1 MYICDPHEPK
11 AMSRFGKET
20 NYIEIVNEQVPQMLQ
35 KGSMNLAN
43 YKALTEEQRSL
54 MGRINADVN
63 NS

>member
-1 MYICDPHEPK
+1 
-11 AMSRFGKET
+11 MSRFGKET

-63 NS
+63 NSQP